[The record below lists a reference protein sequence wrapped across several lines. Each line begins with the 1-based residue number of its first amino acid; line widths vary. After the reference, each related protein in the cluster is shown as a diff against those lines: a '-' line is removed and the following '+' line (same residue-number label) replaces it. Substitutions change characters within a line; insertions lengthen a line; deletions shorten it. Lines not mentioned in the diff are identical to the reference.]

1 VAGPKDGYTADKRW
15 EGQKELRLRLRDLA
29 CMTKEE
35 AVLHERG
42 LRKGNRVEDMYDRN
56 VVNLVEQRMNDE
68 EGYERYR

>member
-1 VAGPKDGYTADKRW
+1 
-15 EGQKELRLRLRDLA
+15 
-29 CMTKEE
+29 MTKEE
-35 AVLHERG
+35 AVLHEREV